1 LYSVKPYNA
10 FARPRAAAFLLTVG
24 ASFFIGASATGCSTT
39 EEQVSAQID
48 VLAGN
53 DVGSERWNGAVDAL
67 TTIGRPGARQLVA
80 LLNPALYRGVAYRGF
95 RDEIERTAA
104 GAATVLGNIRHKA
117 ASASMG
123 GLMTVAYRSSERLAA
138 LRALGEL
145 GFTDAAITALKVQ
158 LKDKAPLIRLLAS
171 VSLVK
176 LGENSAQ
183 DTIINA
189 VLHGGQELAETAI
202 GELERANFHGVP
214 TLVDLHRSGEHGA
227 RLSKALERVRDQ
239 LIDQLDDDDPEVR
252 RASAAGLG
260 DVADA
265 LAIEPLFSLLEDP
278 SNLVRFYAAS
288 ALVRLGDT
296 RGGEF
301 LFSALADADPILR
314 LNAIKSLVRVQ
325 QSSGGV
331 ESRLLACLQHDNAA
345 LRSGAAQIL
354 GQAKV
359 HTALDP
365 LLSLIDD
372 SDAQVRW
379 NTAIALGHLG
389 AAGSRDALE
398 KLSDD
403 GDETVAYYAQ
413 WALQQLGSG

>member
-1 LYSVKPYNA
+1 
-10 FARPRAAAFLLTVG
+10 
-24 ASFFIGASATGCSTT
+24 
-39 EEQVSAQID
+39 
-48 VLAGN
+48 
-53 DVGSERWNGAVDAL
+53 
-67 TTIGRPGARQLVA
+67 
-80 LLNPALYRGVAYRGF
+80 
-95 RDEIERTAA
+95 
-104 GAATVLGNIRHKA
+104 
-117 ASASMG
+117 M
-123 GLMTVAYRSSERLAA
+123 
-138 LRALGEL
+138 
-145 GFTDAAITALKVQ
+145 
-158 LKDKAPLIRLLAS
+158 
-171 VSLVK
+171 
-176 LGENSAQ
+176 
-183 DTIINA
+183 
-189 VLHGGQELAETAI
+189 
-202 GELERANFHGVP
+202 
-214 TLVDLHRSGEHGA
+214 
-227 RLSKALERVRDQ
+227 
-239 LIDQLDDDDPEVR
+239 
-252 RASAAGLG
+252 
-260 DVADA
+260 
-265 LAIEPLFSLLEDP
+265 
-278 SNLVRFYAAS
+278 
-288 ALVRLGDT
+288 RLGDA